1 MASRS
6 KSTRRSAAVPT
17 VSAPRNIVVPYDGSE
32 YALRA
37 AAMAAALAR
46 ATGGSVRFVTAIEPV
61 GPAGHR
67 RLAPTGRMAT
77 AIREMERDARA
88 RAKRELE
95 RAYAVCRAA
104 GVECTGRVLI
114 GPLLRTVI
122 GACKGA
128 DLVVMGSRGLGG
140 LRGLVLGSLSQQ
152 MLAATK
158 LPTLIVH

>member
-1 MASRS
+1 MAARA
-6 KSTRRSAAVPT
+6 KSPRRSGDLPTAA
-17 VSAPRNIVVPYDGSE
+17 APRTIVVPYDGSE
-32 YALRA
+32 HALRA

-46 ATGGSVRFVTAIEPV
+46 VTDGSVRFVTAIEMVRPK
-61 GPAGHR
+61 GHGT
-67 RLAPTGRMAT
+67 LAPTGRMAT

-104 GVECTGRVLI
+104 GVECSGRVLF
-114 GPLLRTVI
+114 GGLLRTVL

-152 MLAATK
+152 MLAATN
-158 LPTLIVH
+158 LPVLIVH

>member
-1 MASRS
+1 MAARTKSSRP
-6 KSTRRSAAVPT
+6 AAE
-17 VSAPRNIVVPYDGSE
+17 APRNIVVPYDGSE

-46 ATGGSVRFVTAIEPV
+46 ATGGSVRFVTAIEMVRPK
-61 GPAGHR
+61 GHG

-77 AIREMERDARA
+77 AIREMERDAHA

-104 GVECTGRVLI
+104 GVAYSGRVLF
-114 GPLLRTVI
+114 GGLLRTVL

-140 LRGLVLGSLSQQ
+140 LRGIILGSLSQR
-152 MLAATK
+152 MLTATK
-158 LPTLIVH
+158 LPVLIVH